1 MILFLDT
8 SALVKL
14 YLSEEG
20 SDALLATARDVSV
33 LAVSRIAWA
42 EAFAA
47 MSRRSREAPEDTD
60 GIELA
65 KRRLRSQWP
74 QYFVVD
80 VTQEVVERAG
90 DLADAFAL
98 RGYDSVQLACADAV
112 GQAVD
117 DRICFGC
124 YDARLGKAAKV
135 LGMDTFPGS
144 DPGEVLR
151 S

>member
-20 SDALLATARDVSV
+20 SDALLAIARDASV

-47 MSRRSREAPEDTD
+47 MSRRSREAPEDVD

-74 QYFVVD
+74 QYFVID
-80 VTQEVVERAG
+80 VTQDVVDRAG

-98 RGYDSVQLACADAV
+98 RGYDSVQLACADAL

-117 DRICFGC
+117 DRVGFAC
-124 YDARLGKAAKV
+124 YDARLRKAAKV
-135 LGMDTFPGS
+135 LGMEPFPGF
-144 DPGEVLR
+144 DPSEALR